1 MSAEPEQDAR
11 ASAEETRLIAEAR
24 RGSLD
29 AFNRLVRAYERQ
41 VYAVALRLVGQTDL
55 AEDVTQDT
63 FLLAY
68 RSLPQF
74 RGGLF
79 RAWLLRIATN
89 RCYDELRRRQRR
101 PADSFEE
108 LGFEPQVEWSTLAA
122 GEDPHE
128 HAERL
133 ELARALEVALYQL
146 PDEQRVVV
154 VLSDVQGYTYEEI
167 AAITGVS
174 LGTIKSRLSRGRARL
189 REVLRQSGGA
199 GELFARYQRRYEEKE
214 REHSES
220 RAADA
225 EE

>member
-1 MSAEPEQDAR
+1 MGVEPEQDAR
-11 ASAEETRLIAEAR
+11 ATAEELRLIAEAR

-41 VYAVALRLVGQTDL
+41 VYTVALRLVGQTDL

-133 ELARALEVALYQL
+133 ELARALEVALHKL

-154 VLSDVQGYTYEEI
+154 VLSDVHGYAYEEI
-167 AAITGVS
+167 ATITGVS

-189 REVLRQSGGA
+189 REVLRQTGAA

-214 REHSES
+214 RERS
-220 RAADA
+220 
-225 EE
+225 